1 MIRVL
6 GLSALLSMVF
16 VSQASAQSGF
26 GERPTIGVFGGLTA
40 PTGDFGDEVSK
51 GWHAGG
57 LLKVRAYRALDV
69 RVDGTYS
76 KLGKKDIE
84 QTDHAFHTDG
94 SISFGTLDAVAN
106 MGPDSAMYPGD
117 NSVSP
122 YLVAGAGVY
131 RIDFAATCTGTCGA
145 YDGEEI
151 QTNLGF
157 NIGLGASLPL
167 AGIRGFVEGRY
178 HRISRS
184 TDVGGNRSML
194 LLSAGLRFR

>member
-1 MIRVL
+1 MIRIL
-6 GLSALLSMVF
+6 GLSALLSIVI

-26 GERPTIGVFGGLTA
+26 GERPTVGVFGGLTV
-40 PTGDFGDEVSK
+40 PTGDFADEVAK

-57 LLKVRAYRALDV
+57 LVKIRVYRAIDA

-76 KLGKKDIE
+76 KLGKKDLAGTE
-84 QTDHAFHTDG
+84 TTFHTDG
-94 SISFGTLDAVAN
+94 TVSFGTVSAVIN

-122 YLVAGAGVY
+122 YLVAGAGAY
-131 RIDFAATCTGTCGA
+131 RIDFAATCSGTCDTFEA
-145 YDGEEI
+145 PSID
-151 QTNLGF
+151 TNLGF

-184 TDVGGNRSML
+184 ADVGGNRSMFL
-194 LLSAGLRFR
+194 FSAGLRFR

>member
-1 MIRVL
+1 MIRIL
-6 GLSALLSMVF
+6 CLSALLSIAI
-16 VSQASAQSGF
+16 VSQASAQGGF

-76 KLGKKDIE
+76 KLGKKDIVL
-84 QTDHAFHTDG
+84 TDNTFHTDG
-94 SISFGTLDAVAN
+94 SVSFATLSAVAN

-122 YLVAGAGVY
+122 YLVAGAGAY
-131 RIDFAATCTGTCGA
+131 RIDFAATCSTCA
-145 YDGEEI
+145 SYAGEET

-167 AGIRGFVEGRY
+167 AAIRGFVEGRY

-184 TDVGGNRSML
+184 ADVGGSRSML

>member
-76 KLGKKDIE
+76 KLGKKDIVG
-84 QTDHAFHTDG
+84 TDATLNTDG
-94 SISFGTLDAVAN
+94 TVSFGTLSAVAN

-122 YLVAGAGVY
+122 YLVAGLGAY
-131 RIDFAATCTGTCGA
+131 RLDYAATCTGTCDTFEA
-145 YDGEEI
+145 PEI
-151 QTNLGF
+151 KTNIGW

-184 TDVGGNRSML
+184 ADIGGSRSML